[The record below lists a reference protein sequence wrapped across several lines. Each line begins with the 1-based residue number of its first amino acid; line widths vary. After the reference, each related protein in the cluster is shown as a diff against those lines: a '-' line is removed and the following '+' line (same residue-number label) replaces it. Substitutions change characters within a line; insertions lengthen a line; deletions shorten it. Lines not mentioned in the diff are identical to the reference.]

1 MATEGF
7 RRKVGYTM
15 PGLLPK
21 RLRVLRA
28 ERGLTITHAAEL
40 AGVTRETLRELEL
53 GRRTSHEPT
62 LAKIANAYGIPVAEL
77 VELEESVA
85 PLAEAPKPRSPAA
98 TETKEERRVIPQ
110 REEGLKRHIEF
121 MSRLKDQRAAEVEEA
136 EQSADQRIPP
146 QDTWIFQM
154 EGADKLLRERLE
166 ISGTLGFAEAVREGR
181 MMADLKAR
189 PLCIKL
195 LSLLAEL
202 EALTAQ
208 AKALSVSVHSDIH
221 DKVIKE
227 SSRLE
232 STLAAEDFEL
242 DQGD

>member
-1 MATEGF
+1 
-7 RRKVGYTM
+7 M

-28 ERGLTITHAAEL
+28 ERGLTITRAAEL

-85 PLAEAPKPRSPAA
+85 PLAEAPKPHSPAA
-98 TETKEERRVIPQ
+98 TETKEEERRVIPQ

-242 DQGD
+242 NQRD